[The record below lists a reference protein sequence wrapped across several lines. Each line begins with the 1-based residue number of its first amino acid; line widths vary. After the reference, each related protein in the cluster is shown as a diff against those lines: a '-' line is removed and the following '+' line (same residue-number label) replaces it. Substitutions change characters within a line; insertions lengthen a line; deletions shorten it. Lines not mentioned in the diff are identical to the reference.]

1 MSIQEVS
8 AEQLAERF
16 HHYDRA
22 LRADHNRA
30 SERDTEAWEE
40 IPHQER
46 SRLVAAARLTLLA
59 QSHDSLVEVD
69 LEIAESDP
77 PRHGGTFFRC
87 VLLRCLITSCG

>member
-8 AEQLAERF
+8 AELAEPF

-30 SERDTEAWEE
+30 SERDTETWEE

-46 SRLVAAARLTLLA
+46 RRLVAAAA
-59 QSHDSLVEVD
+59 GFD
-69 LEIAESDP
+69 LD
-77 PRHGGTFFRC
+77 GGRARKREALFC
-87 VLLRCLITSCG
+87 EAG

>member
-22 LRADHNRA
+22 LRTDHNRA
-30 SERDTEAWEE
+30 SEHDTAAWEE

-46 SRLVAAARLTLLA
+46 SRLVAAARLTLLDLT
-59 QSHDSLVEVD
+59 SMVE
-69 LEIAESDP
+69 ERENA
-77 PRHGGTFFRC
+77 RRYFAKAG
-87 VLLRCLITSCG
+87 